1 MMKILLLFPMAD
13 GQTGP
18 AIKYAF
24 EKLGHEVD
32 YVDAKRM
39 PETSYSVACSFKPDL
54 VFCSR
59 TIELA
64 EQIEKIKK
72 RFPDTIT
79 CMWNVDT
86 KKSVDDW
93 SHLFPLVRIVDY
105 HFIVDYNFI
114 KPWSAYNSN
123 TFWLPQGVQPEI
135 YNKPQY
141 ITEADKKRYTCD
153 VCFCGRRRSSFHSEF
168 RDYYLSPVER
178 MNVDFKQWGCLGAPR
193 VFNEEHNKMV
203 ACSKINLGCSGY
215 PMAGRCISVR
225 NFKILG
231 AGGFLLA
238 DYGDGVE
245 ELFPCTGSERVL
257 DIYRTS
263 EEIVEKIKYWL
274 SHEDE
279 RKEIAER
286 GYKWVH
292 AHARYEDRIK
302 MALDYMK
309 ERLN

>member
-1 MMKILLLFPMAD
+1 MKVLLLFPMAD

-18 AIKYAF
+18 AIKLAF
-24 EKLGHEVD
+24 EKIGHVVEA
-32 YVDAKRM
+32 VDAKRH
-39 PETSYSVACSFKPDL
+39 PLLSYSISCGFKPDL

-59 TIELA
+59 TSELT
-64 EQIEKIKK
+64 EQVAQIKK
-72 RFPDTIT
+72 RFPDAVT

-86 KKSVDDW
+86 RKSLDDW
-93 SHLFPLVRIVDY
+93 SHLFPLVKLVDY

-114 KPWSAYNSN
+114 KLWSAYNSN
-123 TFWLPQGVQPEI
+123 TFWLPQGVQGEV
-135 YNKPQY
+135 YNKPRG
-141 ITEADKKRYTCD
+141 ITAEDRQKYTCD
-153 VCFCGRRRSSFHSEF
+153 VCFCGGRTAAHSNRRVHF
-168 RDYYLSPVER
+168 LGPVER

-193 VFNEEHNKMV
+193 IFNEEHNKMV

-215 PMAGRCISVR
+215 PMAGRCVSVR
-225 NFKILG
+225 NYKILG

-245 ELFPCTGSERVL
+245 ELFPCADSERVL
-257 DIYRTS
+257 DIYRTP

-279 RKEIAER
+279 RREIAEK

-302 MALDYMK
+302 TALNYMK